1 MLKDEGYRVIIC
13 TNTHYT
19 ILREKMD
26 KVLFRH
32 FDFLSWN
39 DVVIAYQ
46 KQLLDADFLVDDGV
60 HNLIGGKYK
69 GILMDAPHN
78 RKLNE
83 QEHNI
88 VRVKT
93 WSEVYSYI
101 HKVTEAK

>member
-19 ILREKMD
+19 TLREKME
-26 KVLFRH
+26 KVLFHH

-39 DVVIAYQ
+39 DVVIAYH

-78 RKLNE
+78 RKFNE
-83 QEHNI
+83 REHGI
-88 VRVKT
+88 IRVKT
-93 WSEVYSYI
+93 WREIYALI
-101 HKVTEAK
+101 KNMTE